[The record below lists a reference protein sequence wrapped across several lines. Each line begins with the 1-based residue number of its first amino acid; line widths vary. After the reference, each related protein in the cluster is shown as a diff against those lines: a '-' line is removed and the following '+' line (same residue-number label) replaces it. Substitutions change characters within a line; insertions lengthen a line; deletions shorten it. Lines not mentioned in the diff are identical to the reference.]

1 MRRRENASLTAA
13 AALALSFAP
22 TLMRRRA
29 REQLAV
35 SVASAA
41 LGGLAGAAS
50 EVLVIRLAERLEG
63 GEGAARAVLAGAGA
77 LSVLAELPSD
87 PHPAVSLAGQAA
99 RVSGICAL
107 IGAVAPAR
115 DAVPLDRP
123 RTLVAVGL
131 AGVAAL
137 AGWQQL
143 EKRSRPR
150 RPRLA
155 EYPAERRLATTSCVA
170 GGFEGSRFTGT
181 AVAADEIEA
190 AASDRGVS
198 DRGVSDRG
206 VSDRGVSDRGA
217 PYPSAIDPIRVF
229 VGVRAAESVEER
241 AQIAVDQLE
250 RLGAFE
256 RGRILVCSATLRG
269 YVNPIPIA
277 AEEHFSRGNVASVVV
292 QYHDRRTLLMPAK
305 VPIAARTHRALLEEL
320 RRRMPRE
327 GGPEVCVYGESL
339 GAWASQNVF
348 RGGGVQALDEA
359 GVSRALWIGTPYFS
373 RLPRL
378 LAKGELPTDDRIGTI
393 RTKELLAG
401 AGDPAWRFVFLE
413 RRTDPVV
420 LFSGLEQIWRRP
432 DWLPP
437 GPGRRASRSCSSR
450 STSSPRPTGRR
461 ASRRRSPTT
470 TGSRARWRSTSR
482 SATMPAASA
491 PPSWP
496 TGSSP
501 RRSRGARDCVRG
513 GAAASILQA
522 IDDAFQHSAAPR
534 LTARRT
540 LTS

>member
-1 MRRRENASLTAA
+1 VRRRETASLTAA

-206 VSDRGVSDRGA
+206 VSDRGVSDRGVSDRGA

-241 AQIAVDQLE
+241 ARIAVDQLE

-320 RRRMPRE
+320 RRRLPRE

-420 LFSGLEQIWRRP
+420 LFSGLELIWRRP

-437 GPGRRASRSCSSR
+437 GRWTPGVTFVQLAFDLVAATNW
-450 STSSPRPTGRR
+450 TSSVPQALAHDYRLEGPLAVDLALGHNAGRER
-461 ASRRRSPTT
+461 AAELADRLV
-470 TGSRARWRSTSR
+470 AEEV
-482 SATMPAASA
+482 A
-491 PPSWP
+491 
-496 TGSSP
+496 
-501 RRSRGARDCVRG
+501 RGARLRALRRG
-513 GAAASILQA
+513 GVYTPG
-522 IDDAFQHSAAPR
+522 H
-534 LTARRT
+534 
-540 LTS
+540 